1 MNAPFPCAQFYL
13 ATGMVVLVAA
23 YIAYKSS
30 NDPDSWP
37 SAQEVVDGNPHRN
50 RLWMI
55 FLSQALLPFLVA
67 AGVVIAWP
75 LALWMWGEHCL
86 QLRKQR
92 QLDNYPDFT
101 VRSNDLVARCE
112 VAEVERRERVVDP
125 LHAVPDVPFGHLN
138 PAWKAFLGLK
148 GEGEALWSF
157 RARWV
162 DRWGRVELHVGY
174 VWVADKLPK
183 CYFRTEHG
191 ALQRQ

>member
-1 MNAPFPCAQFYL
+1 MNKYEMD
-13 ATGMVVLVAA
+13 T
-23 YIAYKSS
+23 
-30 NDPDSWP
+30 D
-37 SAQEVVDGNPHRN
+37 E
-50 RLWMI
+50 
-55 FLSQALLPFLVA
+55 
-67 AGVVIAWP
+67 
-75 LALWMWGEHCL
+75 
-86 QLRKQR
+86 KQR
-92 QLDNYPDFT
+92 ELDNYPDFT